1 MDEALFTLSMPDN
14 EPVLDYEPGSN
25 ERRSLKQKLYELKS
39 KEIEIP
45 LIIGGKEIRTGDLGR
60 CIMPHEYGHTLAVY
74 HKAGA
79 KEIELAMDAAKAAWK
94 SWSRIPWSERVS
106 VFLKAAELLS
116 GPWRNKLNAA
126 TILSQSKTVQQAEI
140 DAACEMIDFFRFNGH
155 FAERI
160 YSEQPASVLGIWDR
174 LEWRPLEGFI
184 FSVSPF
190 NFTSIAGNLA
200 GAPAVMGNTVIWK
213 PASSAVYSG
222 YYVMKLLEAAGI
234 PDGVINFLP
243 GSGHRIG
250 SRILANPNLA
260 GVHFTGS
267 TQTFQ
272 EIWQTV
278 GQNISHY
285 RSYPRLVGETGGKDF
300 IIAHHTAEVDA
311 LITALVRGAFEYQG
325 QKCSAAS
332 RAYISEKLWPR
343 VKAGLMDTIP
353 EIKVGDPSDFTTF
366 MGAVIDEPAF
376 DKIDSYLGFSRE
388 SSECEIIAGG
398 TSDKSRGFF
407 VSPTAVFTRNPYF
420 KLMEEEIFGPVL
432 TLYVYPDKKYGEI
445 LKVCDSTSPYA
456 LTGSIFARDRNAI
469 HQAHRSLRHAA
480 GNFYVNDKPTGA
492 VVGMQ
497 PFGGSRLSGTND
509 KAGSMLNLLRW
520 VTPRTIK
527 ENFVPPVNYEYPHM
541 NEEHTAQENSI

>member
-14 EPVLDYEPGSN
+14 EPILDYAPGSR
-25 ERRSLKQKLYELKS
+25 ERKSLKQELDELKS

-45 LIIGGKEIRTGDLGR
+45 LIVGGKEIRTGDLGR
-60 CIMPHEYGHTLAVY
+60 CVMPHEHGHTLAVY
-74 HKAGA
+74 HKAGP
-79 KEIELAMDAAKAAWK
+79 KEIELAVDAAKAAWK
-94 SWSRIPWSERVS
+94 SWSYMPWSERVS

-116 GPWRNKLNAA
+116 GPWRDKLNAA

-155 FAERI
+155 FADRI
-160 YSEQPASVLGIWDR
+160 YSEQPASALGIWDR

-222 YYVMKLLEAAGI
+222 YYVMKLLEDAGI
-234 PDGVINFLP
+234 PGGVINFLP
-243 GSGHRIG
+243 GSGHQLG
-250 SRILANPNLA
+250 GRILKSPDLA

-267 TQTFQ
+267 TKTFQ
-272 EIWQTV
+272 EIWSAV
-278 GQNISHY
+278 GRNISHY

-300 IIAHHTAEVDA
+300 IMAHHSADADA
-311 LITALVRGAFEYQG
+311 LITALVIGAFEYQG

-332 RAYISEKLWPR
+332 RAYIPDKLWPR
-343 VKAGLMDTIP
+343 VKAGLMDMIP
-353 EIKVGDPSDFTTF
+353 KIKVGDPSDFTNF
-366 MGAVIDEPAF
+366 MGAVIDERAF
-376 DKIDSYLGFSRE
+376 DKIDSYIEFARV
-388 SSECEIIAGG
+388 SSEAEIITGG
-398 TSDKSRGFF
+398 TNDKIRGYF
-407 VSPTAVFTRNPYF
+407 VSPTVVHTNKPHF

-432 TLYVYPDKKYGEI
+432 TLYVYPEEKYDEI

-469 HQAHRSLRHAA
+469 HQAHRDLRHAA

-541 NEEHTAQENSI
+541 KEEDTAQEN